1 MPITGLEIE
10 ALSVLATASRACSKH
25 FGRPTILPEKPGARA
40 ESFMCEVT
48 SPMIGGD
55 GKPVMIDH
63 CSSHHSHA
71 CDAACGFHKK
81 ENTSKLFKQKTEN
94 KKGHA
99 IRQIARFGRRPMS
112 GPLASLYRTKDSVL
126 QQEPYSLLHGGDASS
141 PVYPHTHMKLGADL
155 SSDIYHE

>member
-25 FGRPTILPEKPGARA
+25 FGRPTSLPEKPGARA

-48 SPMIGGD
+48 SPMIGGE

-94 KKGHA
+94 KKDMPFVKSPGSVGDPC
-99 IRQIARFGRRPMS
+99 QV
-112 GPLASLYRTKDSVL
+112 LSLHSYRTKDSVL

-155 SSDIYHE
+155 SSDMYHE